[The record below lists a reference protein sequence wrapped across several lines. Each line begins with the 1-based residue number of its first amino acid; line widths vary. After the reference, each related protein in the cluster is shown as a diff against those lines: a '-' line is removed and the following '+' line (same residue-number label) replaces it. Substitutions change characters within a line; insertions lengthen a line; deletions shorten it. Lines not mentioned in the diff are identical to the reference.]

1 MKRVMEEEK
10 QISREEVFTD
20 YLTYYK
26 QVWPQGDLRVCQEAQ
41 MTDRAKNVLLAE
53 SSPDS
58 RFTVFDFYRT
68 VSECLQE
75 DRINCRDVLQKL
87 IKATEVLEMLCIN
100 LFLFPWKKEIK
111 TLKTFT
117 GPFVYWIKPVLPLS
131 SVKGILESIGYHPET
146 ETEYRLDKSADSDK
160 VMRMAF
166 ELFLARQ
173 ECEYLLEV
181 MEQSHPWK
189 HLGILQERS
198 LQASPGLREAV
209 GGMAEERTRGG
220 DTVLQSDAEEG
231 FESGHSLVDP
241 GAVLTEG
248 YQAVPDPVR
257 GGDRDSEEN
266 PPSLEF
272 QPPDS
277 RIRSFMTNDKAHQ
290 AGGERRAPEGAA
302 LVGSELSGP
311 QSIAGLHE
319 SHPSTNNTV
328 ASPKLRRPEVSIKRL
343 PDSHVQVSDPEVAD
357 SHIAPTPSQGLGP
370 SGAQGGPE
378 DQAALDEDIVM
389 ELTERIGQMTVK
401 DHHVGE
407 ILKFPV
413 EETAHLDPSHYCSDA
428 NPTPLSSPRDKAK
441 PGACFPSAVPLCSIP
456 DCRSCSQSD
465 APCGNTQGC
474 DTIKEPPQS
483 FYIPPQQMEHAD
495 SPSPD
500 PRGPQAPPGA
510 PPPPPPQVED
520 LLKSYVMVDHV

>member
-26 QVWPQGDLRVCQEAQ
+26 Q
-41 MTDRAKNVLLAE
+41 
-53 SSPDS
+53 
-58 RFTVFDFYRT
+58 
-68 VSECLQE
+68 
-75 DRINCRDVLQKL
+75 
-87 IKATEVLEMLCIN
+87 
-100 LFLFPWKKEIK
+100 
-111 TLKTFT
+111 TFT

-220 DTVLQSDAEEG
+220 DKLLQSDAEEG

-277 RIRSFMTNDKAHQ
+277 RIRSFMTNDKSLLEMKKSYPDLTFRQ
-290 AGGERRAPEGAA
+290 KLIFRDQGQPSGPTRQGGERRTPEGAA
-302 LVGSELSGP
+302 VVGSELSGP

-328 ASPKLRRPEVSIKRL
+328 ASPKLRRPEVSIKHL
-343 PDSHVQVSDPEVAD
+343 PDSHVQDSDPEVAD
-357 SHIAPTPSQGLGP
+357 SRIAPTPSQGLGP

-413 EETAHLDPSHYCSDA
+413 EETARLDPSHYFSDA

-441 PGACFPSAVPLCSIP
+441 PGACFPSAVPLCSTP

-465 APCGNTQGC
+465 TPCGNTQGS

-510 PPPPPPQVED
+510 PPPPQVED